1 MDAAQQLGQVQQ
13 QIHQE
18 LSAVRDLV
26 NIQQQQLAVLQQQLV
41 QQGQQRPAASPV
53 SFTAK
58 LPEFTGAGR
67 VDLWTRDLDML
78 FIAKKCDPE
87 SAYDWACTALKGLA
101 LQSLVSYH
109 GGREW
114 EELKLFLLTRFK
126 PLSFNV
132 EVRQSL
138 HELKMHHNDLEKYLH
153 EFHELGLQVPSMGDA
168 ESIYMFCHGLPG
180 EIKAEIMYKGCTTLQ
195 AAIEV
200 ASAFHQAHYSAK

>member
-1 MDAAQQLGQVQQ
+1 MQQ
-13 QIHQE
+13 
-18 LSAVRDLV
+18 A
-26 NIQQQQLAVLQQQLV
+26 
-41 QQGQQRPAASPV
+41 QQRPVASPA

-67 VDLWTRDLDML
+67 VDLWARDLDML
-78 FIAKKCDPE
+78 FAAKKCDPS

-101 LQSLVSYH
+101 LQSLVTYD
-109 GGREW
+109 GGKEW
-114 EELKLFLLTRFK
+114 EELKFFLLTRFK

-138 HELKMHHNDLEKYLH
+138 HELKMHRNDLEKYLT
-153 EFHELGLQVPSMGDA
+153 EFHELGLQVPNMGDA

-180 EIKAEIMYKGCTTLQ
+180 EVKAEIMYKGCATLQ

-200 ASAFHQAHYSAK
+200 VTAFHQAHYSAKYRSAYPSSGVTGGYYDRSVDRSPMELDNVQPGQAARK